1 MPSAFTHAFIAIP
14 LGKTFFEKEMPP
26 RFWLLAVL
34 CSVLPD
40 IDVYSF
46 TFRTGYGG
54 LFWHRG
60 FTHSLL
66 FAFLLSSA
74 AVWAGFRED
83 HPAYP
88 SRWKLW
94 VFFFL
99 LACSHGFLDAFTG
112 RAYGVAFF
120 SPFDTTR
127 YSFPWAPIKISP
139 IGLKSFFSPRGKE
152 VILSEIRWVWIPSL
166 LLWAGVRGMRWL
178 KSRSLSGLSKEVPS

>member
-14 LGKTFFEKEMPP
+14 LGKTVFEKEMPP
-26 RFWLLAVL
+26 RFWLLAVF

-40 IDVYSF
+40 LDVYSF
-46 TFRTGYGG
+46 YFRTGYGG

-66 FAFLLSSA
+66 FASILSLA
-74 AVWAGFRED
+74 VVWAGFRED

-88 SRWKLW
+88 PRWRLW
-94 VFFFL
+94 LFFFL
-99 LACSHGFLDAFTG
+99 LACSHGALDALTG

-139 IGLKSFFSPRGKE
+139 LELKSFFSPWGKE
-152 VILSEIRWVWIPSL
+152 VISSEICWVWIPSV
-166 LLWAGVRGMRWL
+166 LLWAVVRGIRWI
-178 KSRSLSGLSKEVPS
+178 KSRSLTCPVNEVES

>member
-26 RFWLLAVL
+26 RFWLLGVF

-40 IDVYSF
+40 LDVYSF
-46 TFRTGYGG
+46 YFRTGYGG

-66 FAFLLSSA
+66 FASILSLA
-74 AVWAGFRED
+74 VVWAGFRED

-88 SRWKLW
+88 PRWRLW
-94 VFFFL
+94 LFFFL
-99 LACSHGFLDAFTG
+99 LASSHGILDALTG

-152 VILSEIRWVWIPSL
+152 VILSEIFWVWIPSL
-166 LLWAGVRGMRWL
+166 LFWTVVRGLRWM
-178 KSRSLSGLSKEVPS
+178 KSRSFSSPVKEVES